1 MRELQLSSWLVG
13 VCLLVVLVFL
23 PLGVA
28 ASRHRLLPWQ
38 SRGTGKAQ

>member
-1 MRELQLSSWLVG
+1 MRELAISSWLVG
-13 VCLLVVLVFL
+13 VVIIAVAIFL

-38 SRGTGKAQ
+38 RARTGKAQ